1 MCSSSY
7 RLVHLTFCQ
16 IWFFICS
23 FFEGAIMISFYLLSI
38 FLSSYLVFLQC
49 FCSIYVS
56 FQYIDMLV
64 FWLFCLCLPKLLL
77 LCFFCLSVLPFFS
90 SICLCNYLFSLLL
103 IYWYIYV
110 SSHLPIIPIYMSM
123 CLSSPPSSNLS
134 SIILS
139 TCRCVSC
146 WCSFYRSIYLWFS
159 FCVLSFHDSCLSN
172 IDCFWW
178 QTCCYISWNES
189 AMNLFSLS
197 KMSFHDMCVYV
208 GLACLVFIHMW
219 LLNVVITI
227 ESWLLFKEK
236 TYMYTFKIISIFHLT
251 KFLKI
256 SKFDL
261 SLKAIFEGSLEAKLP
276 TIWTVEKQRWE
287 ESEEKRSEERRC
299 RCAKR

>member
-1 MCSSSY
+1 MFYFFFNWGPPFYTQKGRADPTKRCLYCVFFRQGNPWSKPLCSSSY
-7 RLVHLTFCQ
+7 RSVHLPFCQ

-56 FQYIDMLV
+56 FQHIDMLV
-64 FWLFCLCLPKLLL
+64 FWLFCLCLPMLLL
-77 LCFFCLSVLPFFS
+77 LCFFLFICPSFFS

-123 CLSSPPSSNLS
+123 CLPSPPSSNLS

-159 FCVLSFHDSCLSN
+159 FYVLSFHDSCLSN
-172 IDCFWW
+172 IDMFLVANMLLHIMKRKCNEPVFLVKNEFSWHVCLRGTGMSCFH
-178 QTCCYISWNES
+178 TYVIAECCHYHWKLIIAQRKNIY
-189 AMNLFSLS
+189 
-197 KMSFHDMCVYV
+197 VYV
-208 GLACLVFIHMW
+208 
-219 LLNVVITI
+219 
-227 ESWLLFKEK
+227 
-236 TYMYTFKIISIFHLT
+236 
-251 KFLKI
+251 
-256 SKFDL
+256 
-261 SLKAIFEGSLEAKLP
+261 
-276 TIWTVEKQRWE
+276 
-287 ESEEKRSEERRC
+287 
-299 RCAKR
+299 